1 MGQRY
6 DMVTRVS
13 TQADRPRAGR
23 IRLRSALAGAALCVA
38 LAGCSFDLAPTAT
51 DEIKALSTDEAAA
64 AASLIS
70 AYRVANGLPAVT
82 VDARL
87 NEAAAYQA
95 RAVARAGR
103 LSHGA
108 FASRMGEFG
117 IRGAAAENL
126 TAGPGTVAEAV
137 ARWKAS
143 PGHNANLLMPEAS
156 RIGLARADTG
166 TGYGRYWA
174 LVLGQ

>member
-1 MGQRY
+1 MG
-6 DMVTRVS
+6 
-13 TQADRPRAGR
+13 RAGLP
-23 IRLRSALAGAALCVA
+23 RLRPVLAGAVLALA
-38 LAGCSFDLAPTAT
+38 LAGCSFDIASTAT
-51 DEIKALSTDEAAA
+51 DAVKGVSTNEAAA

-70 AYRVANGLPAVT
+70 AYRVAQGLPAVT

-87 NEAAAYQA
+87 NEAAVFQA
-95 RAVARAGR
+95 RAVAQAGT

-108 FASRMGEFG
+108 FASRMNEFG

-126 TAGPGTVAEAV
+126 TAGPTTIADAV

-143 PGHNANLLMPEAS
+143 PGHNANLLMPEAR
-156 RIGLARADTG
+156 RIGLARADADNR
-166 TGYGRYWA
+166 YGRYWA